1 MAIFVETNTPQS
13 LVDKIKEAIDQ
24 NKIDTWS
31 YDSDGD
37 FTHNVDQWRYNAWI
51 RPIVEDKRVVFAIL
65 GRTDVPLS
73 VVDYGVYHGRFVE
86 MLLNHLDSQCS
97 NITVTPMPV
106 SRYDNLG
113 KRD

>member
-1 MAIFVETNTPQS
+1 MAIFVETNSPQS

-86 MLLNHLDSQCS
+86 MLLTHLDSQCS
-97 NITVTPMPV
+97 NIMVTPMPV
-106 SRYDNLG
+106 IKYDNLG

>member
-1 MAIFVETNTPQS
+1 MAIYVETNSPQS

-51 RPIVEDKRVVFAIL
+51 RPKVEDTRVVFAIL
-65 GRTDVPLS
+65 GRTDKPLS
-73 VVDYGVYHGRFVE
+73 VIDYGVYHGRFVE
-86 MLLNHLDSQCS
+86 MLLNHFDGHCTAIS
-97 NITVTPMPV
+97 VTPMPV
-106 SRYDNLG
+106 NKYDNLG
-113 KRD
+113 KRE